1 MIYLSEIQLKRDLP
15 PGTYLDELM
24 VVRYLLEQ
32 GCLAF
37 DRPVTFL
44 VGENGAGKS
53 TLLEGIAVACGFN
66 PEGGTRNFL
75 FSTQDTHSPLGQYL
89 TPVRTGY
96 FKDGFFLR
104 AESFYNAA
112 SYVDELQKEDPS
124 TLFSYGGTSL
134 HKQSHGESFLALVQ
148 NRFGGD
154 GLYIGVSPHSP
165 RTSLTD
171 PSGATSAFNFFR
183 YLL

>member
-1 MIYLSEIQLKRDLP
+1 MLWKGKQFVIYLSEIQLKRDLP

-75 FSTQDTHSPLGQYL
+75 FSTQDTHSPFCQVVL
-89 TPVRTGY
+89 RY
-96 FKDGFFLR
+96 FLK
-104 AESFYNAA
+104 N
-112 SYVDELQKEDPS
+112 LQ
-124 TLFSYGGTSL
+124 
-134 HKQSHGESFLALVQ
+134 
-148 NRFGGD
+148 
-154 GLYIGVSPHSP
+154 
-165 RTSLTD
+165 
-171 PSGATSAFNFFR
+171 SA
-183 YLL
+183 